1 MRAAM
6 PSETEKAGER
16 ERESEQARGRIDCFD
31 KSEDSVISL
40 QNRST
45 RLPQKHFATEKR
57 RMLNSPIEH
66 AGNTDRERD
75 RDTETHRERERER

>member
-1 MRAAM
+1 MGHKATGNSVSPRNPMRAAM

-57 RMLNSPIEH
+57 RMLNPPM
-66 AGNTDRERD
+66 RK
-75 RDTETHRERERER
+75 